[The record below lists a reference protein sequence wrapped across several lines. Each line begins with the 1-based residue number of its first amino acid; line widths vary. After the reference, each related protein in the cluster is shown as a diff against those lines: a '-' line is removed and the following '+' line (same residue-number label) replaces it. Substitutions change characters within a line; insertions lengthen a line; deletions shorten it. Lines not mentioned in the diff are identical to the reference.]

1 MSEQYLKNKNF
12 MQKSMLNI
20 MYIKELH
27 GKCTILNLPLS
38 SLCKMLG
45 FHIET
50 PNMLSCIKFE
60 YLTAVKLRIAIVC
73 V

>member
-1 MSEQYLKNKNF
+1 
-12 MQKSMLNI
+12 

-38 SLCKMLG
+38 SLFKMLA
-45 FHIET
+45 FHIKT
-50 PNMLSCIKFE
+50 PNILSCTKFE
-60 YLTAVKLRIAIVC
+60 YLTAVKIRIAIVC